1 MPLLPAWAADWPV
14 GHLATSAGHVPHVV
28 AVVFCEVGEEI
39 WIPIDGKPKSG
50 AKLKRVR
57 NIETN
62 GHVSLLVDQYDEN
75 WSKLRWVRIDG
86 AAEVVTMPADVAA
99 AFRVKYPQYRST
111 RLGDTC
117 IRVTVRRSREWSA
130 TTA

>member
-14 GHLATSAGHVPHVV
+14 GHLATSAGDRPHVV
-28 AVVFCEVGEEI
+28 AVVSCEVDESI

-57 NIETN
+57 NIEAS
-62 GHVSLLVDQYDEN
+62 GQASLLVDQYDED
-75 WSKLRWVRIDG
+75 WSRLRWVRVDG
-86 AAEVVTMPADVAA
+86 DAHVQKMPADVAA
-99 AFRVKYPQYRST
+99 TFRVKYPQYRST
-111 RLGDTC
+111 PLGDAC
-117 IRVTVRRSREWSA
+117 IRIAARRSRQWAA